1 MTINMDS
8 ALTDDGMS
16 AQFLWQITVLSLFKN
31 TGIGDV
37 FSLARAWAFSY
48 IVPRLIQCINGG
60 PGSVPRNRAIAWP
73 AGPTN
78 TWPSGGRATTLPHN
92 HAAAQA
98 ASCVDGRP
106 AAPALHS
113 GSSYHCAARARA
125 SVGVGRGRGAQRAPA
140 PAQGYL
146 RARPAPFL
154 RSHRPAPHPVSGGS
168 LLASARPAP
177 CLYSHRPALQWGG
190 GGKVVCINI
199 ICDTDKLTSGVKGP
213 EFDSRSPP

>member
-8 ALTDDGMS
+8 TLTDDGMS

-37 FSLARAWAFSY
+37 FSLARARAFSY
-48 IVPRLIQCINGG
+48 IVPLLIQCINGG
-60 PGSVPRNRAIAWP
+60 PGLVPRNLAIAWP

-125 SVGVGRGRGAQRAPA
+125 SVGVGRGRGAQRVPA

-146 RARPAPFL
+146 RARP
-154 RSHRPAPHPVSGGS
+154 
-168 LLASARPAP
+168 
-177 CLYSHRPALQWGG
+177 
-190 GGKVVCINI
+190 
-199 ICDTDKLTSGVKGP
+199 
-213 EFDSRSPP
+213 